1 MGKKLQNGDLVMRD
15 EKRAFYEIPGKSA
28 FMLMEGFSSLSTSKS
43 ATEHNP
49 KYVDERSSRTFV
61 VGYEESSSYT
71 FDRYDGN
78 EVQDDIV
85 SITDE
90 EKIGKEATRRIIQVD
105 MKTLNARGTQATG
118 RMRSYSVVPDSDGDD
133 ANVLTYSGTFK
144 SNGDWETVTVT
155 SYDDWQTLTVTNVS
169 AFPTLTSLGVFSGS
183 SSTPITMTPEFSP
196 TKTSYTIPA
205 TSSLHIEAVPEIDT
219 YMVVAVYNGKTY
231 LATNSSYNTINTS
244 AGGYIAVIVTGG
256 SSVKTQTYTIKISD
270 S

>member
-1 MGKKLQNGDLVMRD
+1 MGKNLQNGDLVMRD
-15 EKRAFYEIPGKSA
+15 EKRAYYEIPGKSA

-43 ATEHNP
+43 ATEHNT
-49 KYVDERSSRTFV
+49 KYVDERSNRTFV

-85 SITDE
+85 TITDE

-105 MKTLNARGTQATG
+105 MKTVNANGTQATG

-144 SNGDWETVTVT
+144 SNGEWETVTVT
-155 SYDDWQTLTVTNVS
+155 SYDDWQTITVKNVS
-169 AFPTLTSLGVFSGS
+169 AKPTLTSLGVFSGS
-183 SSTPITMTPEFSP
+183 TSTSIAMSPTFSP
-196 TKTSYTIPA
+196 TTTSYTIPA
-205 TSSLHIEAVPEIDT
+205 TTSLHIEAKPDVDT
-219 YMVVAVYNGKTY
+219 YMVAAVYNGKTY
-231 LATNSSYNTINTS
+231 SASSGSYDVINTS
-244 AGGYIAVIVTGG
+244 DGGSIAVMVTGG
-256 SSVKTQTYTIKISD
+256 SSAKTQTYTIKISE

>member
-1 MGKKLQNGDLVMRD
+1 MGKNLQNGNLVMRD

-43 ATEHNP
+43 ATEHGT

-85 SITDE
+85 TITDE

-105 MKTLNARGTQATG
+105 MKTLTANGTQATG

-144 SNGDWETVTVT
+144 SNGEWETVTVT
-155 SYDDWQTLTVTNVS
+155 SYDDWQTITVKNAS
-169 AFPTLTSLGVFSGS
+169 AFPTLLSLGVFSGS
-183 SSTPITMTPEFSP
+183 TSNAVPMTPTFSP
-196 TKTSYTIPA
+196 TTTSYTVPA
-205 TSSLHIEAVPEIDT
+205 TTSMHIEAVPEIDT
-219 YMVVAVYNGKTY
+219 YMVVAVYNGRTY
-231 LATNSSYNTINTS
+231 SATNASHDIINTS
-244 AGGYIAVIVTGG
+244 SGGSIAVVVTGG
-256 SSVKTQTYTIKISD
+256 TSQKTRTYTIKISD